1 MHRATWFRMGLS
13 VKSKSAAYPLPVAV
27 GKRVF
32 CSNRNHHAGCG
43 RTTQLYLAETIRY
56 LHYSGSVVMAFILA
70 LMAKTSIAHAYT
82 RATTTA
88 TPRHAYRWL
97 NGLCAQLSSYR
108 SLLHQPPLSN
118 NPHIANDAKSANSA
132 QSAL

>member
-13 VKSKSAAYPLPVAV
+13 VKSKSAAYRLPVAV

-32 CSNRNHHAGCG
+32 CSNRNHHARCG

-108 SLLHQPPLSN
+108 SLLHQPRIPISH
-118 NPHIANDAKSANSA
+118 PPY
-132 QSAL
+132 QVALR

>member
-43 RTTQLYLAETIRY
+43 RTTRLYLAETIRY
-56 LHYSGSVVMAFILA
+56 LHYAGSVVVAFILL
-70 LMAKTSIAHAYT
+70 LMAGESIARAYAHAT
-82 RATTTA
+82 NATD
-88 TPRHAYRWL
+88 PRHAYRWL
-97 NGLCAQLSSYR
+97 NGLCAQLSTYR
-108 SLLHQPPLSN
+108 SLLHQPPLF
-118 NPHIANDAKSANSA
+118 NPEFSLDSTPKVRMQA
-132 QSAL
+132 